1 MYTCSRKVK
10 QVEHMWICLTS
21 IYNHRYW
28 MQGSSQ
34 SSSAI
39 QLHPARTVPHPA
51 VTATLTVCYKPNSS
65 AVWHWG
71 NTDWN
76 VMWLIKWLYVKC
88 MWRAPYISF
97 LAPSPPHV
105 LMHRSDF
112 SHRSTDRFVFIDPKV
127 LICSGARQHLHTE
140 LLGKRFLETESKWII
155 AIIIVATTTKWDS

>member
-1 MYTCSRKVK
+1 MQQEGETGGTHVDLPHIHLQPQILNAR
-10 QVEHMWICLTS
+10 QLTKFFS
-21 IYNHRYW
+21 
-28 MQGSSQ
+28 
-34 SSSAI
+34 
-39 QLHPARTVPHPA
+39 HPAASSCIQQEQCHILPSLQRSPC
-51 VTATLTVCYKPNSS
+51 VTQPNGS
-65 AVWHWG
+65 AVW

-127 LICSGARQHLHTE
+127 LICSGAKQHLHTE

-155 AIIIVATTTKWDS
+155 AIIIMATTTKWDS